1 MTPISLGVAAVLV
14 LGGFWVAVCS
24 LSALEWWRSRKSRR
38 RPPERPPER
47 VPIQTLAQEVI
58 EYELLEPLG
67 DVPAL
72 PDDEHLQWEAR
83 TMRRMQAI
91 EAVGDRDGW
100 QCGICHAPAEH
111 LYFVEL
117 HDDGTLCCA
126 VCTQLLDTGALE

>member
-1 MTPISLGVAAVLV
+1 MTTEQIVALTLGILTGMGCVIYT
-14 LGGFWVAVCS
+14 G
-24 LSALEWWRSRKSRR
+24 LSPVEWMQEWWSSWRSRKAH
-38 RPPERPPER
+38 R
-47 VPIQTLAQEVI
+47 VPVQWLAPDVV
-58 EYELLEPLG
+58 EYDLLEVLG

-100 QCGICHAPAEH
+100 ECGICHAPAEH

-126 VCTQLLDTGALE
+126 VCTQLLDAGALE

>member
-1 MTPISLGVAAVLV
+1 MTPFALGVAAVTV
-14 LGGFWVAVCS
+14 LGGFWVAIC
-24 LSALEWWRSRKSRR
+24 ALPAWEWWRSRKARK
-38 RPPERPPER
+38 RPPER
-47 VPIQTLAQEVI
+47 VPIHTLAQEVI

-67 DVPAL
+67 DMPAL
-72 PDDEHLQWEAR
+72 PDDEHLHEHLQWEAR

>member
-1 MTPISLGVAAVLV
+1 MTPFALGVAAVTV
-14 LGGFWVAVCS
+14 LGGFWVAIC
-24 LSALEWWRSRKSRR
+24 ALPAWEWWKARRSRAR
-38 RPPERPPER
+38 R
-47 VPIQTLAQEVI
+47 VPVQMIAPDVVEYDLAEV
-58 EYELLEPLG
+58 LG

-72 PDDEHLQWEAR
+72 PDDEHLHEHLQWEAR

-100 QCGICHAPAEH
+100 RCGICHNQSEH

-126 VCTQLLDTGALE
+126 VCTQLLDAGALE

>member
-24 LSALEWWRSRKSRR
+24 LSALEWWRARRSRKAH
-38 RPPERPPER
+38 R
-47 VPIQTLAQEVI
+47 VPVQVLAPDVV
-58 EYELLEPLG
+58 EYDLLEVLG

>member
-14 LGGFWVAVCS
+14 LGGFWVAICS
-24 LSALEWWRSRKSRR
+24 LPALEWWRSRRSQKAQ
-38 RPPERPPER
+38 R
-47 VPIQTLAQEVI
+47 VPVQVLAPDVV
-58 EYELLEPLG
+58 EYDLLEVLG

-100 QCGICHAPAEH
+100 ECGICHAPAEH

-126 VCTQLLDTGALE
+126 VCTQLLDAGALE